1 MEHFLEISD
10 LSFQQIEQLLG
21 RALYFKRQKH
31 YPDFSHHSLANLF
44 YENSTRTRVSF
55 EMAAKRLNMN
65 VVNIDIQ
72 HSSENKGEIA
82 KDTLDNL
89 AAMGINYF
97 VIRHK
102 DKNFQRELASTKRE
116 IHIINAGDGS
126 HAHPSQALLDM
137 MTIMEKKQDLAHLKI
152 VILGNIWHSRVA
164 NSFQCLC
171 KHLGVGQL
179 VLTAPKIWLPEKVHY
194 GRVSTDIGES
204 LKDADVVMCLRV
216 QSERMQKDEC
226 ADLDSYIR
234 DYKLTKDRLVL
245 AKPDAMVL
253 HPGPINRG
261 VEIDAEV
268 ADGPQS
274 YILDQVTNGVF
285 ARMAI
290 IEALRRG

>member
-31 YPDFSHHSLANLF
+31 YPDFSHHNLANLF

-55 EMAAKRLNMN
+55 EMAAKLLNMN
-65 VVNIDIQ
+65 VVNVDIQ
-72 HSSENKGEIA
+72 HSSENKGEIP

-89 AAMGINYF
+89 AAMGIKYF

-102 DKNFQRELASTKRE
+102 DKNFQRALASTERE

-137 MTIMEKKQDLAHLKI
+137 MTIMEKKQDLACLKI
-152 VILGNIWHSRVA
+152 VILGNIRHSRVA

-171 KHLGVGQL
+171 KHLDVAEL
-179 VLTAPKIWLPEKVHY
+179 VLTAPKIWLPETVYY

-204 LKDADVVMCLRV
+204 LQDADVVMCLRV
-216 QSERMQKDEC
+216 QSERMKKEESV
-226 ADLDSYIR
+226 DLDSYIR
-234 DYKLTKDRLVL
+234 DYKLTKDRLAL

-261 VEIDAEV
+261 VEIDTEV

-290 IEALRRG
+290 IEALGRG